1 MAIVR
6 VPFGLTSASGGYTIN
21 NAIWLDGSADYL
33 SRIFDTPTNNKKYTM
48 SCWVKYN
55 ETSAA
60 EVLALLMTGGGND
73 YHYICRDTD
82 YKFRI
87 LNVVSAVVDW
97 QIDSNAKYRDV
108 AAWGNLVVS
117 IDTTAASGERAR
129 AWWNGDEITSFAT
142 ETEPTASDTGG
153 IINTAAAHYIGF
165 DNKNTTYAD
174 CYLAEYI
181 FLDGTAVT
189 DASSFG
195 ETDAK
200 GNWVPVDPSGLAF
213 GANGTWLKFD
223 DANDLGKDSS
233 GATTEYD
240 RTPTHSSA
248 TAPYNTVSASTETGG
263 SEAWH
268 AFDDVLGWADGWNAT
283 ATTGWL
289 QYQFD
294 DAKAITSYTI
304 TGPTTGDAN
313 RAPNTWTLEG
323 SNTGSF
329 SGEETVLDS
338 QSSVSSWGN
347 NETKT
352 YTFSN
357 TTEYAYYRLDVTAIN
372 GGTKVGIDQME
383 LREAGNHWHPISIA
397 ASQQVEDSPTDSSA
411 DNVGNYA
418 TLNPLSNLDSSTIS
432 NGNLTLVTNSTNYAY
447 VTSTQ
452 AMPTN
457 SGIYWFKTTLDSMA
471 NGSTNYVGIVTHSA
485 SSTTNY
491 LGADADAIGYRA
503 DGLTKSNGSNVSTSL
518 TTCTTNDVIF
528 MKVDTD
534 ADTVA
539 WYKNDT
545 STLIVSESIPS
556 GAVGKPLLAAWGDQD
571 NASTAGFTIDF
582 GTGGFS
588 IPDGQYLHTANLP
601 APTVT
606 DPSAYFQTSLYTGT
620 AATLSITDF
629 TDASGANVTPDF
641 VWIKKRAGGSASSHC
656 LFDVLRGTTKAL
668 LSNDT
673 ASEYTFGDSLT
684 SFDAGGF
691 TLGADT
697 SSGNVNVS
705 SNTYVAWCLKAGGSG
720 SSNTDGTENST
731 VSVADHNGFSIVSWT
746 NNATPGTGDTVGHG
760 MGQAPEMLILKS
772 RDDGSDGWHVWHKD
786 LTSIG
791 YYVKLNNTNAEAVD
805 NGNAWDGTAP
815 TSTVFS
821 IGDGDGTNWTNTASH
836 DMIAY
841 CFARTPGLIGIGSY
855 QGNNSASGPHVIVD
869 DGGSGFRPA
878 WLMVK
883 MIDGAGDQW
892 GIFDATRSTY
902 NPIDDQL
909 YADGSDDEATAGKD
923 IDFTAN
929 GFKLR
934 EAGGITNASQK
945 YIYLAFAEFPFGG
958 SGVAQG
964 KAR

>member
-1 MAIVR
+1 MVLQVMPAGI
-6 VPFGLTSASGGYTIN
+6 PFGASGYTIN

-33 SRIFDTPTNNKKYTM
+33 SRTFSTPTNNKKYTM
-48 SCWVKYN
+48 SCWVKYH
-55 ETSAA
+55 EASDG

-153 IINTAAAHYIGF
+153 IINTAAAHYIGH
-165 DNKNTTYAD
+165 DAKNGTYAK
-174 CYLAEYI
+174 CGLAEYI
-181 FLDGTAVT
+181 LLDGTAVT

-195 ETDAK
+195 ETDAQ
-200 GNWVPVDPSGLAF
+200 GNWVPVDPSGLTF

-432 NGNLTLVTNSTNYAY
+432 NGNLTLVTNSSNYAY

-518 TTCTTNDVIF
+518 TTCTTNDVIY

-539 WYKNDT
+539 WYKNNT

-601 APTVT
+601 APTVK
-606 DPSAYFQTSLYTGT
+606 DPDDGFALITLESGTTIEASLATARTGWGSYIDVFRREDGTAEDWDVRFSDDSGNSMHFNSNAAAGAEATLASGVNYSAWSWRVGSTYGCYTAEISHTNGSATNQAHSLGSGVKSAIAKRSDSTGDWYVSHPDMASANLRFNVQDTPTTSELVTVDGTNVTLDSTLATGT
-620 AATLSITDF
+620 YRVIVFEQIEGFS
-629 TDASGANVTPDF
+629 SF
-641 VWIKKRAGGSASSHC
+641 VGYDHNGSSDGPYVNLGGSAS
-656 LFDVLRGTTKAL
+656 LVLWRNIDATNYNDFFSTFTTYTTNGNGNPTDYRYNWRGTA
-668 LSNDT
+668 
-673 ASEYTFGDSLT
+673 AGT
-684 SFDAGGF
+684 SGI
-691 TLGADT
+691 T
-697 SSGNVNVS
+697 
-705 SNTYVAWCLKAGGSG
+705 
-720 SSNTDGTENST
+720 
-731 VSVADHNGFSIVSWT
+731 
-746 NNATPGTGDTVGHG
+746 
-760 MGQAPEMLILKS
+760 
-772 RDDGSDGWHVWHKD
+772 
-786 LTSIG
+786 
-791 YYVKLNNTNAEAVD
+791 
-805 NGNAWDGTAP
+805 
-815 TSTVFS
+815 
-821 IGDGDGTNWTNTASH
+821 IGDVTANGYKMRPS
-836 DMIAY
+836 A
-841 CFARTPGLIGIGSY
+841 GSAF
-855 QGNNSASGPHVIVD
+855 GSASGDPMLVW
-869 DGGSGFRPA
+869 A
-878 WLMVK
+878 W
-883 MIDGAGDQW
+883 G
-892 GIFDATRSTY
+892 
-902 NPIDDQL
+902 
-909 YADGSDDEATAGKD
+909 
-923 IDFTAN
+923 
-929 GFKLR
+929 LR
-934 EAGGITNASQK
+934 
-945 YIYLAFAEFPFGG
+945 PFGG
-958 SGVAQG
+958 SGVAQ
-964 KAR
+964 ARAR